1 MHAKFKTHLIGL
13 AVGLGF
19 VATGYG
25 LGEPPIV
32 ASGNPA
38 LPTSLQ
44 AQAAAEPAAVA
55 PRAARRGALQR
66 HLGMPYVSFAALLPR
81 QEP

>member
-1 MHAKFKTHLIGL
+1 MHAKFKTHLIGV

-19 VATGYG
+19 VLTGFG
-25 LGEPPIV
+25 LGEPPH
-32 ASGNPA
+32 AAYGRGTPNA
-38 LPTSLQ
+38 LMAQ
-44 AQAAAEPAAVA
+44 AELDAAAAEARP
-55 PRAARRGALQR
+55 ARRGALQR

>member
-25 LGEPPIV
+25 LGEPPSV
-32 ASGNPA
+32 ASGHRAPMA
-38 LPTSLQ
+38 GLQ
-44 AQAAAEPAAVA
+44 AQAAAEPAQGSV
-55 PRAARRGALQR
+55 RAARRGALQR

-81 QEP
+81 REP